1 MVDHSSMKMWT
12 VETGLQWERWKEQSW
27 VDKETGQV
35 QEELKGERMENMMKR
50 EYDQN
55 TQYETLNLRAKTTR
69 LLKTCKPRPQR
80 YEFKTSLIRLTKKQC
95 TEVQIQVATQVGLV
109 KGGR

>member
-1 MVDHSSMKMWT
+1 MKMWT
-12 VETGLQWERWKEQSW
+12 VETGLQWERWQEQSW

-55 TQYETLNLRAKTTR
+55 TQYETLKNLIK
-69 LLKTCKPRPQR
+69 KCKNARF
-80 YEFKTSLIRLTKKQC
+80 ES
-95 TEVQIQVATQVGLV
+95 
-109 KGGR
+109 